1 MGRNS
6 LPPRLGRAHLLGSA
20 FPPFSAEL
28 LSIVAA
34 ASLAMATS
42 PALAGPILPKGG
54 SVAAGSASIGAP
66 TSNSL
71 TVSQSSQ
78 RAIINWGSF
87 SIGAGGTVHVWT
99 IAPGDLPTLRNAP

>member
-1 MGRNS
+1 M
-6 LPPRLGRAHLLGSA
+6 
-20 FPPFSAEL
+20 
-28 LSIVAA
+28 A
-34 ASLAMATS
+34 AS
-42 PALAGPILPKGG
+42 PAFAGPVLPKGG

-66 TSNSL
+66 TNNSL

-99 IAPGDLPTLRNAP
+99 TAPGELPTLRNAP